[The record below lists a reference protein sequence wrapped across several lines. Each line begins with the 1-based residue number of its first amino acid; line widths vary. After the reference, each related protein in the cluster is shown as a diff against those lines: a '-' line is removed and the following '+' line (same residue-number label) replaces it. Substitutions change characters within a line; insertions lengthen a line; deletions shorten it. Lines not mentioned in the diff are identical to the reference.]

1 MKKYIIFFISMFVL
15 SANAQTSVAGVD
27 FGLDYETAKLILEN
41 RFGKCDYESDVN
53 TLVFSNKEY
62 AGLFFEGFIFGF
74 QRTANKSYMNR
85 CIMVNYYKTAH
96 DAITRR
102 YVLKEVISKKYD
114 LTSYKD
120 EDGFIYYRGG
130 VNPLDENKYGFLIDV
145 FKLNNPNE
153 NKYGV
158 RIYYGPYNYLNEGF

>member
-1 MKKYIIFFISMFVL
+1 MKRLILFLVFML
-15 SANAQTSVAGVD
+15 ALNANAQTSVAGVD

-53 TLVFSNKEY
+53 TLVFTNKEY
-62 AGLFFEGFIFGF
+62 AGFYFEGLIFGF
-74 QRTANKSYMNR
+74 QRTADKSYMNR
-85 CIMVNYYKTAH
+85 CIMFNYFKTVH
-96 DAITRR
+96 DAIVRR
-102 YVLKEVISKKYD
+102 DVLKKVISKKYVLD
-114 LTSYKD
+114 SFKD

>member
-1 MKKYIIFFISMFVL
+1 M
-15 SANAQTSVAGVD
+15 
-27 FGLDYETAKLILEN
+27 
-41 RFGKCDYESDVN
+41 
-53 TLVFSNKEY
+53 
-62 AGLFFEGFIFGF
+62 
-74 QRTANKSYMNR
+74 
-85 CIMVNYYKTAH
+85 
-96 DAITRR
+96 
-102 YVLKEVISKKYD
+102 
-114 LTSYKD
+114 TSYKD